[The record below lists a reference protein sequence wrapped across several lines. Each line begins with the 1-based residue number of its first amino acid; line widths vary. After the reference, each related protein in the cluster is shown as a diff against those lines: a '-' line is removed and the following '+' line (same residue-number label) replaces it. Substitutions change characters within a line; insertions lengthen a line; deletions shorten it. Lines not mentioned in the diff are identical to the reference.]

1 MLNKRSVALAWPVL
15 LAITTFCAADQ
26 QPISID
32 GLYDDWAA
40 VAPAHQDP
48 TGDGGSN
55 GVDFQRLWIADDPR
69 FLFLRFELGAEVDLS
84 ENNGLRIYL
93 DTDANSQTG
102 LAIAGIGAELQW
114 RMGSRSG
121 TFYYQG
127 QSSVQH
133 DDIRFREAPTIT
145 ATAVELAFGRD
156 TLPDGTHPLFIGPT
170 VRIVLRDT
178 TGGDQLPDS
187 GDTLSYTL
195 DQGEL
200 PPESTIP
207 LERVCSADL
216 RLTTYNVRNDSP
228 WDSGQEPRFGRQLA
242 AVAPD
247 ILNFQ
252 EIYSHSATQT
262 AELVERWVPAGPG
275 QSWHAAKNSD
285 CITVSRYEIMGT
297 WTLDS
302 NLAVLLDTSAVLG
315 SELLIINAHLPCC
328 ANDSGRQAEIDR
340 IMAFIRDAQQPG
352 GPLTLPPN
360 TPILIT
366 GDLNLVGLAQQ
377 LTSLCTGDIVNEG
390 TFGPDFLPDWD
401 GSELTN
407 SISRQTEKRM
417 GYTWRNDSSSY
428 WPGQLDYVIYTDHVL
443 TAGNNFILYTPEM
456 SPENLGAYGLLS
468 TDSLASDHLLFCT
481 DFRAVNANPGDVN
494 GDGRVDLSDLAILL
508 ANYGT
513 TGGAS
518 YQDGDLDQD
527 GDVDLSDL
535 AVLLAAY
542 GTTCP

>member
-1 MLNKRSVALAWPVL
+1 M
-15 LAITTFCAADQ
+15 TTLCAADQ

-32 GLYDDWAA
+32 GLFDDWAE

-48 TGDGGSN
+48 AGDGGSN
-55 GVDFQRLWIADDPR
+55 GVDFQRLWIADDQR
-69 FLFLRFELGAEVDLS
+69 FLFLRFELGAETDLS

-102 LAIAGIGAELQW
+102 LAIAGIGAELEW

-133 DDIRFREAPTIT
+133 DDLRFREAPTIT
-145 ATAVELAFGRD
+145 ASMLELAFGRD
-156 TLPDGTHPLFIGPT
+156 TLPDGAHPLFIGPT
-170 VRIVLRDT
+170 VRVVLRDT

-187 GDTLSYTL
+187 GGTLSYTL

-207 LERVCSADL
+207 LERVCTADL
-216 RLTTYNVRNDSP
+216 RLTTYTVLGDSP

-285 CITVSRYEIMGT
+285 CITVSRYEIIGT

-352 GPLTLPPN
+352 GPLDLPPN

-366 GDLNLVGLAQQ
+366 GDLNLVGLSQQ
-377 LTSLCTGDIVNEG
+377 LTSLCNGDIVNEG

-401 GSELTN
+401 GSELAN

-443 TAGNNFILYTPEM
+443 TPGNNFILYTPEM
-456 SPENLGAYGLLS
+456 SPENLGAHGLLS

-481 DFRAVNANPGDVN
+481 DFRAVDANPGDLN
-494 GDGRVDLSDLAILL
+494 GDGNVDLSDLAKLL

-513 TGGAS
+513 TAGAS

-527 GDVDLSDL
+527 GDVDLTDL
-535 AVLLAAY
+535 AELLAAY